1 MTILVKSMSRNP
13 SQAAT
18 SVITLRYL
26 LVSLKFVLSK
36 SWQVM
41 VFSGKVVNFSP
52 KSFVIPASFQLKW
65 NFGMTPEWRNE
76 AGMIGMKSRKTT
88 FFPNIWD
95 DRNDGNVFRMTKII
109 IPTSSLSFRLNFI
122 PCHSTARMTM
132 ECMEWHPN
140 EGKLSTWTMIN
151 GMTLK
156 WWNDIPMMEL
166 YLNEQG
172 MTEWHGNDGML

>member
-1 MTILVKSMSRNP
+1 MTSHRPPEQSFFHQCCFLNFYWSP
-13 SQAAT
+13 GF
-18 SVITLRYL
+18 LPL
-26 LVSLKFVLSK
+26 
-36 SWQVM
+36 
-41 VFSGKVVNFSP
+41 GKVVNFSP